1 MENFN
6 FLKNVRFIQRE
17 IEQILNQPKGYL
29 TITDDKKEYEFLFY
43 IYPVPKDGIIDI
55 NGKYIS
61 LGDENY
67 YKFLIY

>member
-29 TITDDKKEYEFLFY
+29 TITVDKKEYEFLFY
-43 IYPVPKDGIIDI
+43 ITQFQKM
-55 NGKYIS
+55 
-61 LGDENY
+61 E
-67 YKFLIY
+67 